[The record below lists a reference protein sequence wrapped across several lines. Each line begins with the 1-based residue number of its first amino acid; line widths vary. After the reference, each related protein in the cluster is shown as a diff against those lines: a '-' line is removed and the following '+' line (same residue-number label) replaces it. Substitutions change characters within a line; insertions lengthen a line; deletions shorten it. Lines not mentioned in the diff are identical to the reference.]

1 MSALAASSLKQDPK
15 MNGLYDRDFYSWTM
29 RQAEALKQRDFN
41 AIDWDNLIEEIEEVG
56 ASYRNGW
63 TAHCAQ
69 AIARL
74 LKIEYGDRA
83 ADWTLGHWA
92 QEVEDFRKQM
102 AKLIAKNPGLKGV
115 YDEMF
120 AEAWE
125 DGRDEAVKK
134 LAANDSQR
142 LRRRT
147 QTASDDTEQAAQPQD
162 RSRYLQKEMRR
173 KWERALPRNCPYSF
187 EQVTAFDAQSDSR
200 PSEDI
205 WPPAVARILNARLG
219 TNYPLLP
226 EYEST
231 AGPSRGGWER

>member
-1 MSALAASSLKQDPK
+1 MPALAASSLKQDPK

-29 RQAEALKQRDFN
+29 RQAEALKQRDLS
-41 AIDWDNLIEEIEEVG
+41 AIDWDNLIEEIEEIG
-56 ASYRNGW
+56 ISYRNGW

-69 AIARL
+69 AITRL

-83 ADWTLGHWA
+83 ADWALGHWA

-115 YDEMF
+115 YGEMF

-134 LAANDSQR
+134 LAASDSQR

-219 TNYPLLP
+219 TSYPILP